1 MNGAIAVLVVVGA
14 VTVESVEDDVGAPK
28 ENMPATVAAA
38 VVAVA
43 EAVVVAGT
51 MLAAGAPKVN
61 GSAELFIIPP
71 PPAVVVVAVVWC
83 VSLEL
88 NAIPSLKSLG
98 LFLDVVVG
106 EGGGRPGV

>member
-14 VTVESVEDDVGAPK
+14 VTVESVEDDVGAPN

-43 EAVVVAGT
+43 EAFVVAGT

-71 PPAVVVVAVVWC
+71 PPVVVVAVVWC